1 MSGVITSTQNET
13 VKEIEKLKTSKGRKE
28 AQAYLLEGVRFLEE
42 ALKAG
47 ARIRQAFYTT
57 RMLESD
63 RNKSLVDELKAQG
76 VSLQEVSDHVL
87 KKISDTDSPQGIV
100 VVMEKPHIEETAL
113 FQESSGIAV
122 LLEEIQD
129 PGNLGTILR
138 TAYAAGVKEIFLSK
152 GTVDPFNPKVLRSTM
167 GAIFNLR
174 LHTGVD
180 SIETIN
186 MARSMGYKALVADL
200 DKAEPYYEVDLKDK
214 FLLVM
219 GNEAQGLNPETI
231 EACDKAIKIPMPG
244 GAESLNVSLATG
256 IILFEALRQR
266 AQPS

>member
-13 VKEIEKLKTSKGRKE
+13 IKEIERLKTTKGRKE

-42 ALKAG
+42 ALKSG
-47 ARIRQAFYTT
+47 ARIRQAFFTS
-57 RMLESD
+57 RMFETD
-63 RNKSLVDELKAQG
+63 RTKVLMDQLKTQC
-76 VSLQEVSDHVL
+76 VLLQEVSEHVL
-87 KKISDTDSPQGIV
+87 KKISDTDSPQGVV
-100 VVMEKPHIEETAL
+100 VVMEKPQSEETA
-113 FQESSGIAV
+113 FFEPSIGMAI

-152 GTVDPFNPKVLRSTM
+152 GTVDPFNPKALRSTM

-180 SIETIN
+180 SIEIIN
-186 MARSMGYKALVADL
+186 MARSQGYKALVADL
-200 DKAEPYYEVDLKDK
+200 HKAEPYYEVDFNEK

-219 GNEAQGLNPETI
+219 GNEAQGLNSETI
-231 EACDKAIKIPMPG
+231 EACNKAIKIPMPG

-266 AQPS
+266 AQCL